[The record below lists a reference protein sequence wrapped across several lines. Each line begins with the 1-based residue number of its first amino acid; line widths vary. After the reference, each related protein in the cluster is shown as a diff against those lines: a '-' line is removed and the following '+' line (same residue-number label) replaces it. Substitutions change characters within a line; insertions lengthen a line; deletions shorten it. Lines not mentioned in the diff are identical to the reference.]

1 MKLENKKI
9 IELKPLAQNVRK
21 HNDNQ
26 INELIR
32 SVKQFGQ
39 TRAIVIDEDN
49 NILIGNGLYLALAKM
64 GVEDCQCYKITGLTE
79 IQKKKLVLTDN
90 RVYSLGSDDYAA
102 INDYIQEIT
111 VAGDFDIAGFD
122 ESILQ
127 GMTISD
133 EENESLMQDYGKIT
147 DIKFT
152 QEQQEQPQ
160 ATAPQQTIKADKAA
174 DKVNIVAEKEVSAP
188 TIERK
193 YVVCPNCGEVIYI
206 D

>member
-49 NILIGNGLYLALAKM
+49 NILIGNGLYLALVKM

-102 INDYIQEIT
+102 INDYIREIT

-160 ATAPQQTIKADKAA
+160 ATAPQQTIKADNTE
-174 DKVNIVAEKEVSAP
+174 DKVNIVAEKEVSAH

>member
-49 NILIGNGLYLALAKM
+49 NILIGNGLYLALVKM

-90 RVYSLGSDDYAA
+90 KVYSLGTDDYAA

-160 ATAPQQTIKADKAA
+160 ATAPQQTIKADNTA
-174 DKVNIVAEKEVSAP
+174 DKVNIVAEKEVSAS

>member
-49 NILIGNGLYLALAKM
+49 NILIGNGLYLALVKM

-79 IQKKKLVLTDN
+79 IQKKKLILTDN
-90 RVYSLGSDDYAA
+90 KVYSLGTDDYAA

-160 ATAPQQTIKADKAA
+160 ATAPLQTIKADNTE
-174 DKVNIVAEKEVSAP
+174 DKVNIVAEKEVSAS